1 MTKVI
6 YNSNNASKAFDELDE
21 GTYFD
26 YEGSL
31 YLLVDE
37 YRGIVYDFED
47 ESSFKWCDEFD
58 ADTKVLPIASNRV
71 TIKVD

>member
-6 YNSNNASKAFDELDE
+6 YNQTSKGIPFDELAE

-31 YLLVDE
+31 YLLVEE
-37 YRGIVYDFED
+37 YKGVVFDFED
-47 ESSFKWCDEFD
+47 ETSFRWGDEFD
-58 ADTKVLPIASNRV
+58 ADTRVIPISSDRV
-71 TIKVD
+71 TITVA

>member
-6 YNSNNASKAFDELDE
+6 YNSTNKGTPFDELAE

-31 YLLVDE
+31 YLLVQE
-37 YRGIVYDFED
+37 YKGVVFDFED
-47 ESSFKWCDEFD
+47 ETSFNWYDEFD
-58 ADTKVLPIASNRV
+58 ADTQVIPIASDRV
-71 TIKVD
+71 TITVN